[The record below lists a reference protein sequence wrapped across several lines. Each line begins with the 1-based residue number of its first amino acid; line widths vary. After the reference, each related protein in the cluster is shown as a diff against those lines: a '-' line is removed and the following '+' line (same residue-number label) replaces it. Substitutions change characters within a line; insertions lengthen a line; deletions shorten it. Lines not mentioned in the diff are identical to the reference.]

1 MRRFLP
7 ESRFF
12 GILLALLL
20 VAGSAVPAAH
30 AQPLA
35 DTTMTGAWLGTLSTP
50 GGDLRVVFNLDR
62 APDGQL
68 TGTMDSPDQG
78 ATGIPLSDVTRSA
91 DTLRIAV
98 DAIAGRFAGVV
109 NMTAGTVDGQWA
121 QGPARLP
128 LTIEKVEAAP
138 TVNRPQVPEAPFPY
152 QTEEVTFSS
161 ADGTRLAGTLTLPDS
176 EGPHPG
182 VVLIA
187 GSGPQD
193 RDSRVAG
200 HPLMLVWA
208 DVLTRNGFAVLRYD
222 ERGVGASGGV
232 HETATTADL
241 SVDTEAAADAL
252 AGRADVD
259 EDRILLIGHSEGGM
273 IATLV
278 ATRSETVS
286 GVVLLASPAVSGSE
300 ILSDQLDIRASAN
313 GIDERTRAMQQG
325 TQARIFRAIEAN
337 ESDSLAMAKE
347 LRAIMIDSQG
357 IDGEEVI
364 QQEVRRLTSPW
375 LRAFIAYDPAE
386 DLQRLN
392 VPVLAVY
399 GSNDKQVLPEK
410 NANAFREALQASE
423 ATDVTIRTLSGL
435 NHLLQPSDTGRP
447 VEYGQIETTVA
458 PEAID
463 TVTEWLSSRFQ

>member
-1 MRRFLP
+1 MQRLLAAP
-7 ESRFF
+7 RFF
-12 GILLALLL
+12 GSLLALLL
-20 VAGSAVPAAH
+20 VAGLAVPSAP

-35 DTTMTGAWLGTLSTP
+35 DTTMAGSWLGTLSTP
-50 GGDLRVVFNLDR
+50 GGDLRVVFNLNR
-62 APDGQL
+62 TPDGQL

-128 LTIEKVEAAP
+128 LVIEKVDAAP
-138 TVNRPQVPEAPFPY
+138 TVARPQVPEAPFPY
-152 QTEEVTFSS
+152 ESREVTFSS
-161 ADGTRLAGTLTLPDS
+161 ADGTALTGTLTLPEGD
-176 EGPHPG
+176 GPHPG
-182 VVLIA
+182 IVLIA

-193 RDSRVAG
+193 RDAAVAG

-241 SVDTEAAADAL
+241 SVDTEAAAEAL
-252 AGRADVD
+252 AGRAEVD
-259 EDRILLIGHSEGGM
+259 DDRILLVGHSEGGM

-278 ATRSETVS
+278 ATRSETVD

-300 ILSDQLDIRASAN
+300 ILSDQLDVRARAN

-325 TQARIFRAIEAN
+325 TQARIFRAIETNA
-337 ESDSLAMAKE
+337 SDSLAMAKE
-347 LRAIMIDSQG
+347 LRAIMIDSRG

-386 DLQRLN
+386 DLERLD

-410 NANAFREALQASE
+410 NADALRTALQASD
-423 ATDVTIRTLSGL
+423 ASDVTIRTLTGL

-458 PEAID
+458 PEAIE
-463 TVTEWLSSRFQ
+463 TVTEWLSDRFQ